1 MVADWK
7 VSAITACPDTRRLQT
22 DLGVLSLFFIEITS
36 CHLQPHLILNLSIL
50 SRARLKSD
58 MIYITIHQHHDGNH
72 FGSSS

>member
-36 CHLQPHLILNLSIL
+36 CDLQPHLILNLSSL
-50 SRARLKSD
+50 SRARL
-58 MIYITIHQHHDGNH
+58 
-72 FGSSS
+72 